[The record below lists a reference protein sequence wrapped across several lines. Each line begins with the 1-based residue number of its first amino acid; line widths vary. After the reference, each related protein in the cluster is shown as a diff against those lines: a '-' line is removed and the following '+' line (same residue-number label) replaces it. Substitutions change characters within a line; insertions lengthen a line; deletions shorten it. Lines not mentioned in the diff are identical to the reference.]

1 MRLRASIRI
10 ARRSLV
16 GNKLRSALTT
26 LGVIIGVGA
35 VITMIAIGRGAK
47 ADISDRI
54 KSMGSNVLSIRP
66 GSQSFGHRRFG
77 RGSVRTLKYDDA
89 KILEEM
95 SEHIRFISP
104 EMSSRAQVKFGNK
117 NDRIEIIGVVP
128 EYQRVQNSYVLK
140 GSFITDLDVLYKEKV
155 CVLGKTVIDELMQ
168 GVEPVVGR
176 IIKIDNIGFR
186 ILGVMEEKG
195 SMGPWDQDNR
205 VYVPLTTAM
214 RRLFGVE
221 HIGSIN
227 VEVNSKEE
235 MPAAQAEIELLL
247 RRQHKLPTGKE
258 SDFNVTEQTE
268 FLQMLEDTGKSF
280 TYLLAGIAAVSL
292 IVGGIGIMNIMLVSV
307 TERTREIGTRK
318 AVGAKSRDI
327 LMQFLVESLVLSMI
341 GGIIGILLGIG
352 GAKMISRMA
361 GWQTSIAPDAI
372 LLAFCFAA
380 AVGIFFGIYP
390 ARKAARLNPIE
401 ALRYE

>member
-1 MRLRASIRI
+1 MRVRASIRI

-54 KSMGSNVLSIRP
+54 QSMGSNVLSIRP
-66 GSQSFGHRRFG
+66 GSQSFGMRRFG
-77 RGSVRTLKYDDA
+77 RGSSRTLKYDDA
-89 KILEEM
+89 KILAEM
-95 SEHIRFISP
+95 AEHIRFISP
-104 EMSSRAQVKFGNK
+104 ETSSRAQVKFGNK
-117 NDRIEIIGVVP
+117 NDNIDIIGAVP
-128 EYQRVQNSYVLK
+128 EYQRVQNSYVVK
-140 GSFITDLDVLYKEKV
+140 GTFITDLDVMYKEKV
-155 CVLGKTVIDELMQ
+155 CVLGKSVVEEIMQ
-168 GVEPVVGR
+168 GAEPVGK
-176 IIKIDNIGFR
+176 IIKINNIGFR

-214 RRLFGVE
+214 KRLFGTDYL
-221 HIGSIN
+221 GSIN
-227 VEVNSKEE
+227 VEVNTKEE
-235 MPAAQAEIELLL
+235 MLAAQAEIELLL
-247 RRQHKLPTGKE
+247 RRQHKLPNSKE
-258 SDFNVTEQTE
+258 ADFNVTEQTE

-341 GGIIGILLGIG
+341 GGMIGILLGIG
-352 GAKMISRMA
+352 GARMISRMA

-372 LLAFCFAA
+372 LLAFFFAA

-390 ARKAARLNPIE
+390 ARKASRLNPIE